1 MEMSSKKYGSF
12 DFLQQ
17 VFRQQAQKKIE
28 TTLLLFN
35 KELESYKS
43 FFDVKRLKGKEI
55 EFNNMGEKILSEIQS
70 GVINGASFPGHYNN
84 FNNKF
89 NEIQN
94 LMRDEI
100 HNQCVNLIKD
110 YQKEIDLASK
120 GVEPEAL
127 QNLSRQLNS
136 SSDTLFRECD
146 SKSIKEI
153 GELINKIDSSLSQA
167 LDKAKKE
174 WSELKVQLHRLED
187 NENVLFQQISDKN
200 SQEISSKS
208 IKLVE
213 KELFKKA
220 KDIHSKEIS
229 KTSLKK
235 ALEYEQRRI
244 GLLTDL
250 NQKIGNLINRDGIVK
265 EIKVVDKV
273 PGFNDFMSL
282 LDSEEQKEK
291 PSVEKDSVVNNILSF
306 KSEIMKSDFVEYHG
320 KTDALTKDLSEKSD
334 KQLSMIKWQLNL
346 YLSEIIKLTEKSKI
360 IRRQLHP
367 LKLSIAQSK
376 LPEAREMTQTIEDLF
391 RQSIISEK
399 ELIEVSKK
407 IEAIKEKE
415 EKMEEISTKSEL
427 IKKMSTVFT
436 EELKKLGYSPHRE
449 VELDSEPIYVDIPN
463 EPNEPYKLKIVGNQ
477 QGNILF
483 KFIRIVASEEEKEAI
498 TDWQREEDIKRCQKW
513 ASDYHEFV
521 NRLSEREIILN
532 EEWRNLPESVNI
544 EIEVNAD
551 LLKSRKKRSRRQ
563 EFKDLKEKKFF

>member
-35 KELESYKS
+35 KEFESYKS

-89 NEIQN
+89 NKIQN

-136 SSDTLFRECD
+136 SSHTLFKECD
-146 SKSIKEI
+146 SKSIEEI

-174 WSELKVQLHRLED
+174 WSELKAQLHQLED
-187 NENVLFQQISDKN
+187 NANVLFQQISDKN
-200 SQEISSKS
+200 SQEISSES
-208 IKLVE
+208 IKLIE

-265 EIKVVDKV
+265 EIKAVDKV
-273 PGFNDFMSL
+273 PGFNDFMNL

-291 PSVEKDSVVNNILSF
+291 PSVEKDSVVNNILSL
-306 KSEIMKSDFVEYHG
+306 KSEIMKSGFVEYHG

-334 KQLSMIKWQLNL
+334 KQLSMIKSQLNL
-346 YLSEIIKLTEKSKI
+346 YLFEIIKLTEKSKS

-376 LPEAREMTQTIEDLF
+376 LPEARGMAQTIEDLL
-391 RQSIISEK
+391 RQSSISEK

-415 EKMEEISTKSEL
+415 EKMEEISTKSEW
-427 IKKMSTVFT
+427 IKEMSTVFT
-436 EELKKLGYSPHRE
+436 EELKKLGYYPHRE
-449 VELDSEPIYVDIPN
+449 VELDSEPIYVDT
-463 EPNEPYKLKIVGNQ
+463 PNEPYKLKIVGNQ

-498 TDWQREEDIKRCQKW
+498 TDLQREKDIKKCREW
-513 ASDYHEFV
+513 ASDYHKFV
-521 NRLSEREIILN
+521 NGLSEQGIILN

-544 EIEVNAD
+544 EIEVNAN

-563 EFKDLKEKKFF
+563 EFKDLKEKKYF

>member
-1 MEMSSKKYGSF
+1 MSSKKYGSF